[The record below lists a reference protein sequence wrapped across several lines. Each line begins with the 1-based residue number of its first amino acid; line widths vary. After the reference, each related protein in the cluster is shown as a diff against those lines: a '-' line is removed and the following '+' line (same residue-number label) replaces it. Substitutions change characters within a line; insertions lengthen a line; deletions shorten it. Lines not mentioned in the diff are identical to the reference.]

1 MAEST
6 PPEPSAD
13 PGPTAE
19 TSDLRDLQLV
29 ELGILLDVQQA
40 CEALGI
46 EFFLGEG
53 TLLGAVRHQG
63 FIPWDDDI
71 DLFMRRSEYERFL
84 RLAPPLLAP
93 KYTVQHATTVPDY
106 WSPVIKVR
114 LIEGEQRFRQ
124 AHIAHL
130 TPDNGP
136 LVDIFPLDYVPRP
149 DGLAL
154 RLQSTYIR
162 VLRGLLVHKLRI
174 KPADNWQRRLMRA
187 IGRLLPIALLHQQLR
202 WAHTL
207 YWQQGASLLGQ
218 SCDLSPPCEP
228 GDANESLRPN
238 HLPELRRSCYA
249 GSRRLRSR
257 ADYDVRGL
265 QDATAIKWSH
275 EQPRVLTHRHWIL
288 PSNDRHARQ
297 PSLGQSKLDLSALD
311 SDWSHRRVHLHC
323 RPTPRPDQPP
333 T

>member
-207 YWQQGASLLGQ
+207 
-218 SCDLSPPCEP
+218 
-228 GDANESLRPN
+228 
-238 HLPELRRSCYA
+238 H
-249 GSRRLRSR
+249 GSRERPYLGS
-257 ADYDVRGL
+257 L
-265 QDATAIKWSH
+265 ATYHPLANQVMPTSLFDQTISLSFEGH
-275 EQPRVLTHRHWIL
+275 AMPAPAGFDRVLTTTYGDYRTPP
-288 PSNDRHARQ
+288 PSSGRT
-297 PSLGQSKLDLSALD
+297 S
-311 SDWSHRRVHLHC
+311 SHEF
-323 RPTPRPDQPP
+323 
-333 T
+333 